1 LPTLYRIGGV
11 LGLTLRGLPP
21 QTPPTETVPDL
32 GLVRGRREAPQRPTT
47 TSPTNAHAVDGQCWW
62 RPEGRWYPHRPPPS
76 PDCELVEPHLA
87 DSDFLASILDSIDTM
102 APTSTSSST
111 APPPADGLLLLP
123 SLFSFVLELGPESL
137 CISTLEPC
145 TRTRSVA

>member
-1 LPTLYRIGGV
+1 MIQIKNKNKKQEEIKGENVGID
-11 LGLTLRGLPP
+11 LTDR
-21 QTPPTETVPDL
+21 
-32 GLVRGRREAPQRPTT
+32 
-47 TSPTNAHAVDGQCWW
+47 
-62 RPEGRWYPHRPPPS
+62 
-76 PDCELVEPHLA
+76 ELVEPHLA
-87 DSDFLASILDSIDTM
+87 DSDFLASILDSIDAM
-102 APTSTSSST
+102 APIGTSPST